1 MRLRFLIVSA
11 VVSAILIGILAG
23 CSSNSSDPA
32 SSGLV
37 NVTVSDPTTCSSPSG
52 PFSHVYVTIT
62 DVKVNTNGNAG
73 DNDSSWVDL
82 TPSLKNSPAQVD
94 LLGLANSSC
103 FLADLGDKLELQPGS
118 YQQVRVILAA
128 DSASSSV
135 SNNKCGN
142 ASNCVVL
149 AVDSSVHPLALSS
162 EATTGI
168 KIPSG
173 QLAGGQFTIAAGQTK
188 DLNIDF
194 NACASIV
201 VQGNGQYR
209 LKPVLHAG
217 EVATTS
223 ASINGKVLDAATN
236 APVSGGAVVIALEQ
250 KDASGV
256 DRVVMQTLADNTG
269 AFVFCPV
276 SAGTYDV
283 VIAAVNGTGT
293 AYVPNVTTGVQPGN
307 TLGTV
312 TVAAVTGTNTSPASI
327 TGTVT
332 TQNASNAGTAA
343 DISVS
348 ALEQISNAGT
358 VYTIPLA
365 GLSSATATLTT
376 ATDASCP
383 ANTDCAT
390 YTLQV
395 SSVAPMIGTFSTSG
409 TTYSGGTAIASYIVD
424 ALAFVTQSG
433 GTPDCSPSEQKTI
446 PYSVTAG
453 GSITA
458 QTLAFTGCQ

>member
-1 MRLRFLIVSA
+1 M
-11 VVSAILIGILAG
+11 
-23 CSSNSSDPA
+23 
-32 SSGLV
+32 
-37 NVTVSDPTTCSSPSG
+37 
-52 PFSHVYVTIT
+52 H
-62 DVKVNTNGNAG
+62 
-73 DNDSSWVDL
+73 WVEL
-82 TPSLKNSPAQVD
+82 TPSLKSSPAQVD

-118 YQQVRVILAA
+118 YQQIRVILAA

-236 APVSGGAVVIALEQ
+236 APVSGGAVVVALEQ

-390 YTLQV
+390 YTIQV
-395 SSVAPMIGTFSTSG
+395 SSVAPVIGTFSTSG